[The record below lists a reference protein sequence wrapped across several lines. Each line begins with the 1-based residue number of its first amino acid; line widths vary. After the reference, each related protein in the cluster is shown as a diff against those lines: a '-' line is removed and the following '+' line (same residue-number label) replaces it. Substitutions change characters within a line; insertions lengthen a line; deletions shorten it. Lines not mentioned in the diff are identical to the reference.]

1 MASSA
6 KRRRK
11 KLLQKAKK
19 RRAKKGRLSASAPA
33 TFKSPGPLKMSEVI
47 SHLAEPIVDEF
58 AHSSEDLE
66 RIISLTIA
74 AWNLALFPEELQ
86 ETEFAKLAK
95 KTFGRDREAA
105 FAFRWICDTIA
116 ERKQR
121 FYPHLKHFIVDVHF
135 TREEDGSVYFEV
147 AYGIG

>member
-11 KLLQKAKK
+11 KLQQRAKK
-19 RRAKKGRLSASAPA
+19 RRAKRIRSNASAPLVV
-33 TFKSPGPLKMSEVI
+33 TSPGPLKMSEVI

-58 AHSSEDLE
+58 CKSPEDLE

-86 ETEFAKLAK
+86 EKEFAKLAK
-95 KTFGRDREAA
+95 KTFGRDCEAISV
-105 FAFRWICDTIA
+105 FRWICDTIA
-116 ERKQR
+116 ERKLR

-135 TREEDGSVYFEV
+135 TREEDDSVYFEV
-147 AYGIG
+147 VYGVG